1 MNAMLL
7 KNLSNPYI
15 EPIEMT
21 DFLCFGSSPDNHI
34 VFEDMAGRHARIEKK
49 GNDYLVRDLRSPDGT
64 FVNGVKV
71 LESYLSAG
79 DILRVGE
86 TEFVFHS
93 PLSADQ
99 TEVLSSKNKTWNDQL
114 LKVEGIAHSDL
125 TVLVLGPS
133 GTGKEIL
140 SQYIH
145 KVSARRDSPV
155 LTVNCS
161 ALTESLAESEL
172 FGHEKGSFTGATRD
186 RKGAFEAAKNGTLIL
201 DEIGDLPLNLQ
212 PKLLRALENKE
223 IKPVGSDRIVKTNV
237 RIIACTHQDLRKKVE
252 KGEFRLDLF
261 YRLNI
266 LQIALPALKDRMED
280 FDDLLFKFAKEMRV
294 KFSFCAIQELKNH
307 SWPGNI
313 RELKNLVS
321 RAKALMSGEAI
332 SKDHILRL
340 LDQRAVEVESF
351 GLIQIPNAA
360 GEGKVNIIK
369 EIEKQIIQKRLLING
384 GNQRKTAN
392 DLGVPKSTLSDRI
405 RTYKIDVDN
414 LLKEKFEKMIW
425 GDENH

>member
-1 MNAMLL
+1 
-7 KNLSNPYI
+7 
-15 EPIEMT
+15 MT
-21 DFLCFGSSPDNHI
+21 EFLCFGSSNDNHVVSI
-34 VFEDMAGRHARIEKK
+34 EMAERHARIEKK
-49 GNDYLVRDLRSPDGT
+49 GADYLIRDLRSASGT

-71 LESYLSAG
+71 LECYLNPG
-79 DILRVGE
+79 DILKIGE

-93 PLSADQ
+93 PISIEQ
-99 TEVLSSKNKTWNDQL
+99 NEVLTSQNKKWNDQL
-114 LKVEGIAHSDL
+114 LKLKGIAQSDL

-140 SQYIH
+140 SQHLH
-145 KVSARRDSPV
+145 KVSARKDSLV

-186 RKGAFEAAKNGTLIL
+186 RKGAFEIAKNGTLIL

-223 IKPVGSDRIVKTNV
+223 IKPVGSDRVVKTNV
-237 RIIACTHQDLRKKVE
+237 RIIACTHQDLKKKVE
-252 KGEFRLDLF
+252 RGEFRLDLF

-266 LQIALPALKDRMED
+266 LQIAIPALKDRMED
-280 FDDLLFKFAKEMRV
+280 FEDLLFKFAKEIKV
-294 KFSFCAIQELKNH
+294 KFSPCAIQELKNH

-321 RAKALMSGEAI
+321 RARALMSGEAI
-332 SKDHILRL
+332 NKDAIHQL
-340 LDQRAVEVESF
+340 LDQRSLEVESF
-351 GLIQIPNAA
+351 GLIQIPNAE
-360 GEGKVNIIK
+360 GDGKVNVIK

-384 GNQRKTAN
+384 GNQRKTAS

-405 RTYKIDVDN
+405 RGYKIDVES
-414 LLKEKFEKMIW
+414 LLKGKFEKEIW
-425 GDENH
+425 GQEEH